1 MYHVLTK
8 TLMELDTREH
18 FLMYN
23 IRIGTP
29 LYINFAI
36 IRMKKK
42 SNKISQDMG
51 IKPFFIKSITEKNT
65 YCFHLNFV
73 CTAIC

>member
-23 IRIGTP
+23 IRIGTS

-36 IRMKKK
+36 IILKKK
-42 SNKISQDMG
+42 SNRISQDMG
-51 IKPFFIKSITEKNT
+51 IKPFLLKVSQKKILIAFI
-65 YCFHLNFV
+65 
-73 CTAIC
+73 